1 MTRSIHLRRALAL
14 SAISI
19 GWSGI
24 VGTIAV
30 SVAVGSHGLSL
41 LGFGA
46 DAIIDA
52 VASVTLVWRFAVE
65 SRDPER
71 GLRVERTA
79 ERAVGVALVLL
90 ALYLVAASVRSLL
103 TQDHPAPVFAGVA
116 ILIASVVVLPPL
128 AVAKFRVASHLGSGA
143 LRADSFLT
151 GAAALLAAISLASI
165 VATDTFG
172 LWWADAAAA
181 LLVGLLVARE
191 GWASFSLSRSGPG

>member
-1 MTRSIHLRRALAL
+1 MTRSVHLRRALAL
-14 SAISI
+14 SGLSI
-19 GWSGI
+19 AWSGI

-30 SVAVGSHGLSL
+30 SLALASHGLSL

-52 VASVTLVWRFAVE
+52 VASVTLVWRFTVE
-65 SRDPER
+65 SRDAER

-79 ERAVGVALVLL
+79 ERTVGVALVLL
-90 ALYLVAASVRSLL
+90 AVYLVVASVRSLV

-116 ILIASVVVLPPL
+116 ILLASIVVLPPL
-128 AVAKFRVASHLGSGA
+128 AVAKFRVASHLNSGA

-165 VATDTFG
+165 VATDAFG
-172 LWWADAAAA
+172 FWWADAAAA

-191 GWASFSLSRSGPG
+191 GWASFSLSRSGSR